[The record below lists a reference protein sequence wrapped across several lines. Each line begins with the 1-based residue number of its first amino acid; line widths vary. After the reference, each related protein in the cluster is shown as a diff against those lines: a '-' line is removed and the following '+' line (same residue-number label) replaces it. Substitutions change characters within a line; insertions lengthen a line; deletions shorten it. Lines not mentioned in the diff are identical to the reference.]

1 MPPSTTSSDGPELA
15 SVCFI
20 RERGKLL
27 QCFTVLSAC
36 VPMCEKTF
44 RQKTK
49 ISVTAITISALCL
62 VIRKSG
68 YAC

>member
-44 RQKTK
+44 RQKNK
-49 ISVTAITISALCL
+49 NLSQSNHNL
-62 VIRKSG
+62 
-68 YAC
+68 